1 MLPDQP
7 WPRELSQNKA
17 NAVQGQLRNR
27 ELREAGFALFSA
39 RVSDYVVS
47 MNRRI
52 PVVLLVGSFAIASIS
67 LAADTP
73 PTEASIKQLLEVVQ
87 AHKLIETTM
96 TQMDGFM
103 KKIMEQATEGQN
115 LSPKIQKDIARLHD
129 EMMSAVNE
137 ILDWNKL
144 EPMYVRVYQKSF
156 TQDEVNGMIA
166 FYKTPTGQALLN
178 KMPVVMQN
186 TLNEVQGM
194 IQPIMQRIQRMQQ
207 EVVAEIE
214 AEKNKG

>member
-7 WPRELSQNKA
+7 WPRELSQDKA
-17 NAVQGQLRNR
+17 NAVQGQLINR
-27 ELREAGFALFSA
+27 ERRDAGFALFSA

-47 MNRRI
+47 MNKRI
-52 PVVLLVGSFAIASIS
+52 PVVLLVGSLAIASIS

-115 LSPKIQKDIARLHD
+115 LSPKIQKDIARRHD
-129 EMMSAVNE
+129 EMMSAVSE

-186 TLNEVQGM
+186 TLNEVQEM

-214 AEKNKG
+214 ADKNKG